1 MDKMTIKQV
10 VSGLKSIRYGID
22 NVIMALESAVTHIN
36 RSAKP
41 PRRARKT
48 KAPKAERDL
57 GVGTCATC
65 GKTFT
70 RLAKNAK
77 FCSAKCRLAMYQFET
92 ALKRHKDL
100 KLEEW
105 LKNKRTYQHIT
116 PIPCAVCGKEFK
128 PKRRAYTL
136 CESCSLARKEARKT
150 ARTINKRTSVVKK
163 KNTDVQKSSV
173 VQTSSP
179 IPQKQVAIP
188 DSTVTSICHC
198 CQQPFRHPANVDPRY
213 CNKCM
218 TYYGLEE
225 CAAIEKEESARLE
238 VEKLYK
244 TSRHKVCCKC
254 GAYFEDTSPGNGR
267 MFCDKCTSQLS
278 KKNIGNSTRKKKKY
292 H

>member
-22 NVIMALESAVTHIN
+22 NVIMALESEVTHIN

-41 PRRARKT
+41 PRRAIKT

-57 GVGTCATC
+57 GEGTCATC

-77 FCSAKCRLAMYQFET
+77 FCSMKCRSVMYQFKT

-116 PIPCAVCGKEFK
+116 PVPCSVCGKEFK

-150 ARTINKRTSVVKK
+150 ARAVNKRTNVVKK
-163 KNTDVQKSSV
+163 RKVVPQKPSV
-173 VQTSSP
+173 EPTTSLD
-179 IPQKQVAIP
+179 PQKQVVIP
-188 DSTVTSICHC
+188 DKTVTSTCHC
-198 CQQPFRHPANVDPRY
+198 CQQPFKHPENVAPRY
-213 CNKCM
+213 CNKCL

-238 VEKLYK
+238 VEKSYK

-278 KKNIGNSTRKKKKY
+278 KKNIGNSTRKKKK
-292 H
+292 HH